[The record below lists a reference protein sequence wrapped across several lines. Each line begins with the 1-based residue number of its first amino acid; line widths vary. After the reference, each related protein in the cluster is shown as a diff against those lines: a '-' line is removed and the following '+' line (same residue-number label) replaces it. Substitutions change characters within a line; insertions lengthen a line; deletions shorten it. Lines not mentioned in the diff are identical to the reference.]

1 MARFELKLPKM
12 GESVAEATITSW
24 LKEVGDTIELDEAVV
39 EIATDKVDSEVPS
52 EVEGTLVEIL
62 YQQDAVVAV
71 GETIAIIEIEDEDS
85 ESEQADTV
93 VSEEKSQIEAVE
105 KIIEKAAEIVST
117 PISKNSDSGK
127 FYSPL
132 VRNIAKTEGVSME
145 QLETISGT
153 GKDGR
158 VTKEDI
164 LLYLENGIPTPKPS
178 EIKEV
183 EEKVSKP
190 IQKVAQEEVQKVA
203 PISVN
208 GEDEVIEMS
217 RMGKLISKHMVNS
230 VQTAAHVQSFIEID
244 VTNIVKWR
252 TKVKDA
258 FFKREGEKLT
268 FTPILMHAVA
278 ATIKKYPMI
287 NIAIDGDTIIKK
299 KNINLGMAAA
309 LPDGNLIVPVI
320 KNADQL
326 NLVGMTKAVNDL
338 AGRARNNQLK
348 PDEIQGGTYTVTN
361 VGGFGSVMGTPIINQ
376 PQVAILALGAIRKM
390 PAVIETPD
398 GDFIGIRQKMF
409 VSHSYDHRVVNG
421 ALGGLFIKT
430 LKEILESW
438 DIHQDF

>member
-1 MARFELKLPKM
+1 MAKFELKLPKM

-52 EVEGTLVEIL
+52 EVEGILVEIL
-62 YQQDAVVAV
+62 YQKDDVVAV
-71 GETIAIIEIEDEDS
+71 GEVIAIIEIEGEGA
-85 ESEQADTV
+85 EIENLDTIKSA
-93 VSEEKSQIEAVE
+93 VSPEVAEVE
-105 KIIEKAAEIVST
+105 KTMEKAAAVIAT
-117 PISKNSDSGK
+117 PITKDIDSGK

-145 QLETISGT
+145 ELETIAGS

-164 LLYLENGIPTPKPS
+164 LLYLESGESAPKVQI
-178 EIKEV
+178 EKVV
-183 EEKVSKP
+183 EEKISKP
-190 IQKVAQEEVQKVA
+190 IQKEVQKVA
-203 PISVN
+203 PVSVN
-208 GEDEVIEMS
+208 GDDEVIEMS

-230 VQTAAHVQSFIEID
+230 IQTAAHVQSFIEID
-244 VTNIVKWR
+244 MTSIVKWR

-258 FFKREGEKLT
+258 FFNREGEKLT

-278 ATIKKYPMI
+278 ATLKKYPMI
-287 NIAIDGDTIIKK
+287 NIAIDGDTIIKR

-338 AGRARNNQLK
+338 AGRARNNELK

-361 VGGFGSVMGTPIINQ
+361 VGSFGSVMGTPIINQ
-376 PQVAILALGAIRKM
+376 PQVAILALGAIRKV
-390 PAVIETPD
+390 PAVIETID

-421 ALGGLFIKT
+421 ALGGMFIKT
-430 LKEILESW
+430 LKETLEAW
-438 DIHQDF
+438 DMNQDF